1 MLPSY
6 THARPTPAFAHHPAA
21 QQAPA
26 LTFERLVRR
35 YSLLGAR
42 SELRYNLAVTTL
54 ASAGT
59 NTVSFSVLTTIVLA
73 SYAPTI
79 ITALAII
86 VLTVTVT
93 ASS

>member
-54 ASAGT
+54 ASD
-59 NTVSFSVLTTIVLA
+59 
-73 SYAPTI
+73 APTI